1 MKYQGKCHWNYN
13 RRHRTM
19 IEFILITFMMLS
31 VIGMMFTGFND
42 PLSRRFWDQWRE

>member
-1 MKYQGKCHWNYN
+1 
-13 RRHRTM
+13 M

-42 PLSRRFWDQWRE
+42 PLSRKFWEDMREL